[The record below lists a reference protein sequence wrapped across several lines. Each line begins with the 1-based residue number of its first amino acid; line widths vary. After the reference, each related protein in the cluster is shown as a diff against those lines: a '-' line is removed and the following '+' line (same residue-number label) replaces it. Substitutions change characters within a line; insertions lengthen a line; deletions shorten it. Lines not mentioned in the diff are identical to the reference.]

1 MISIAICDD
10 SSNVL
15 RNLEENIQ
23 DYARKNEKEIRT
35 FSFHDGSEL
44 IENHI
49 GRFDIIFLDIKMPKM
64 NGIETAKKIRE
75 NDSNVIIIFLTSLVQ
90 YALEGYDVNA
100 ANYLIKP
107 ISRKRMEMELDRWVG
122 TLLQKEE
129 PYICFHNDTGNY
141 RILLK
146 NISYIETYNRNLL
159 IHTAEQN
166 IVCYWK
172 MKDMESKIAPYGF
185 SRNYS
190 SYIVNLFYVENI
202 EKNEVKLS
210 TGERLPISKT
220 KKKGFMEDIA
230 EYWGNLI

>member
-75 NDSNVIIIFLTSLVQ
+75 RDSDVIIIFLTSLVQ

-129 PYICFHNDTGNY
+129 PYICFHNDTAN
-141 RILLK
+141 
-146 NISYIETYNRNLL
+146 
-159 IHTAEQN
+159 
-166 IVCYWK
+166 
-172 MKDMESKIAPYGF
+172 
-185 SRNYS
+185 
-190 SYIVNLFYVENI
+190 VNTF
-202 EKNEVKLS
+202 
-210 TGERLPISKT
+210 
-220 KKKGFMEDIA
+220 F
-230 EYWGNLI
+230 